1 MCLSETEIDARGEGG
16 SRNQFSLTC
25 MKYGFTSLEGRFVNG
40 SFDQIVSENCKF
52 EDVFSLAGVGYKN
65 WGEKEKSS
73 HDTFE
78 LFWGNK
84 LNVNGH

>member
-1 MCLSETEIDARGEGG
+1 MGVSTRLYLKIASLKMCSVLQGLVI
-16 SRNQFSLTC
+16 
-25 MKYGFTSLEGRFVNG
+25 
-40 SFDQIVSENCKF
+40 
-52 EDVFSLAGVGYKN
+52 KN

-84 LNVNGH
+84 LNVNEH